1 MLAEMFMRQKT
12 GSVVCTSCGSLVGV
26 NDERCYSCGRRNPG
40 LWGFGPMLRR
50 LGTDLGFV
58 TLIVYGCS
66 ALYLLTL
73 VLTVIR
79 GGDVMSG
86 GLMGMLAPDSAVL
99 LAFGASG
106 SIPFFQ
112 FGMPWTILTAGW
124 LHGSALHILFNM
136 LWVRQL
142 GPETA
147 DIFGPGRLVI
157 IYVLGGA
164 FGFLLSS
171 LAGYTLYWMPVYF
184 LRGAGLTIGASAPVF
199 ALLGALVRYGRRSG
213 SSQIHGYALNYAIL
227 LGIFG
232 LLPGAAVD
240 NYAHLGGFAGG
251 YLVALWLD
259 PLKPERVDH
268 LAGAVV
274 CLALTFFAVL
284 ASLFKI
290 GPILFGG
297 M

>member
-1 MLAEMFMRQKT
+1 
-12 GSVVCTSCGSLVGV
+12 
-26 NDERCYSCGRRNPG
+26 
-40 LWGFGPMLRR
+40 
-50 LGTDLGFV
+50 
-58 TLIVYGCS
+58 
-66 ALYLLTL
+66 
-73 VLTVIR
+73 
-79 GGDVMSG
+79 
-86 GLMGMLAPDSAVL
+86 
-99 LAFGASG
+99 
-106 SIPFFQ
+106 
-112 FGMPWTILTAGW
+112 
-124 LHGSALHILFNM
+124 
-136 LWVRQL
+136 
-142 GPETA
+142 
-147 DIFGPGRLVI
+147 
-157 IYVLGGA
+157 VLGGA

-268 LAGAVV
+268 LVGAMV
-274 CLALTFFAVL
+274 CLALTFFSVL

-290 GPILFGG
+290 GPILLGG